1 MAGVRYEARLS
12 GTAEALPRDANEYP
26 LCGLAGSDEPRLVPG
41 GTSDAGS
48 GGQRCVYL
56 AGALRAREQAGFDGL
71 AGFPSFD
78 QTYEVETLFPLFT
91 NRLPPRTRPEYGEFV
106 RWLNVPQDE
115 DDPIVLLARS
125 GGRRATDSLEVYPC
139 PEPDGDGR
147 YHIHFVVHGL
157 RHLPEA
163 SIERV
168 ERLEPGERLFL
179 MHDLQNPKDPKA
191 LLLRTGARGD
201 RDVHPVG
208 YCPRYLAEDLHGI
221 WEEAG
226 STLSLAV
233 ERVNPAPAPLQLR
246 LLCNL
251 TSRWPAGFKP
261 FFGGCLRADL

>member
-1 MAGVRYEARLS
+1 MNTLFVAWQDPANRAWFPVGRLTREAGVY
-12 GTAEALPRDANEYP
+12 
-26 LCGLAGSDEPRLVPG
+26 
-41 GTSDAGS
+41 
-48 GGQRCVYL
+48 QFVYL
-56 AGALRAREQAGFDGL
+56 VGALRAEKQAGFDRL

-78 QTYEVETLFPLFT
+78 RVYEAANLFPLFT
-91 NRLPPRTRPEYGEFV
+91 NRLPPRSRPEYGEFV
-106 RWLNVPQDE
+106 RWLNVPDDE

-139 PEPDGDGR
+139 PEPDEEAR

-191 LLLRTGARGD
+191 LLLRTGDRGE
-201 RDVHPVG
+201 RDVYPVG

-221 WEEAG
+221 WEKAG
-226 STLSLAV
+226 STLSVAV

-251 TSRWPAGFKP
+251 TSLWPAGFKP
-261 FFGGCLRADL
+261 FSGDIYEPIPDDVATACVA